1 MDFNL
6 SNYGRIIMLWRTY
19 QPQGPEASLTP
30 HTKMEE
36 RESAVKKESFISLN
50 IFNHLKSSQK
60 GALGAPMTLN
70 YNFYE
75 LTFFYGCQFCL
86 HEHGICGWSFF
97 EVSTAAVLKAA
108 RTFSFKAEFSKD
120 CSWVLRFLEG
130 AVQLNHNSQKVIW
143 RLRKATL
150 SPASIL

>member
-1 MDFNL
+1 MMVDSIHGFQPVQ
-6 SNYGRIIMLWRTY
+6 LWKNNHAVKDILY
-19 QPQGPEASLTP
+19 QPQGPGYDETSLTP

-36 RESAVKKESFISLN
+36 RESAVKKESFISLD

-60 GALGAPMTLN
+60 GALGAPMILN

-75 LTFFYGCQFCL
+75 PTFFYGCQFCL
-86 HEHGICGWSFF
+86 HEHGICRRSFF

-120 CSWVLRFLEG
+120 CSQVLRFLEG
-130 AVQLNHNSQKVIW
+130 AVQLNLNSQKVI
-143 RLRKATL
+143 
-150 SPASIL
+150 